1 MGPQWSRDTVT
12 HEADRRGR
20 NSKPALQT
28 HPAAQCEPRPAKR
41 EGGQL
46 LRGKSTSHSKE
57 SGEVQREYS
66 SYGNTPPVGDNTSV
80 TMVEQKWILVPRY
93 FIQTHRE
100 RRGKEM
106 TKGEN

>member
-1 MGPQWSRDTVT
+1 MCT
-12 HEADRRGR
+12 HVHSGADKRGW

-28 HPAAQCEPRPAKR
+28 HPAAHCKPRPAKW

-57 SGEVQREYS
+57 SGEVQAEYS
-66 SYGNTPPVGDNTSV
+66 SYGNTLPGGDNTSV
-80 TMVEQKWILVPRY
+80 TTVEQKWTLLPRY

-100 RRGKEM
+100 T
-106 TKGEN
+106 TKGENFSPLLGGP